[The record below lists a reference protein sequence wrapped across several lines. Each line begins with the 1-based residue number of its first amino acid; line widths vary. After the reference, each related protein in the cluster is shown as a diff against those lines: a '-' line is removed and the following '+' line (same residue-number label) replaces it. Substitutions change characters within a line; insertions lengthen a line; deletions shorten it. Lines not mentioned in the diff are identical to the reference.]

1 MQTPLSDAVRRDV
14 AAQYSALAEALRSR
28 EARARRF
35 LW

>member
-14 AAQYSALAEALRSR
+14 AAQDPALAEALRPR